1 MITDDDLRRLAHYVV
16 EGLRHSAGNALQQEP
31 VALLD
36 RSGLAR
42 ALSVGTAKID
52 RLRREGMPVVY
63 VDAEPRFDL
72 DACLAWLEA
81 RRSPRVRRVDPDRP
95 ITGVVRLRRAR

>member
-1 MITDDDLRRLAHYVV
+1 MTDDDLRRLAHYVV
-16 EGLRHSAGNALQQEP
+16 EGLRHSAVAPLCPEP
-31 VALLD
+31 IALLD

-42 ALSVGTAKID
+42 ALSVGTAKVD

-72 DACLAWLEA
+72 RACLAWLEE
-81 RRSPRVRRVDPDRP
+81 RRTPRVRPADADQPMP
-95 ITGVVRLRRAR
+95 GVVRLRRAR